1 MATIH
6 SLKVFICVYQNR
18 NISETARLFYCSQPS
33 VSRIILD
40 LETEFNTVLFE
51 RYHRRLIPT
60 PQADQLYR
68 HAERII
74 MDYQEM
80 EQAMHQKQETIRV
93 GSTVT
98 ISNILLPS
106 AIHSFHAENP
116 DIRIEVT
123 VNNGA
128 NLQQALMDNRLD
140 VALIEDSLHFPDL
153 QTMEFCKDELVLLV
167 PPSHP
172 LAHKNSISIHDL
184 NGLPF
189 LKRDEGSAVR
199 EYTDHI
205 FRENGVQVD
214 TIWQSTSTRAIVN
227 AVREGLGITVL
238 PYQMCTQDIEQGYV
252 IPVTLTDVSLT
263 RHYYVVTH
271 RHKIMTEALS
281 EWIRLLT
288 VHLGHFPLEKRQKT
302 SKLST

>member
-6 SLKVFICVYQNR
+6 SLKVFIFVYQNR
-18 NISETARLFYCSQPS
+18 NISETARQFYCSQPS

-60 PQADQLYR
+60 PSADRLYR

-74 MDYQEM
+74 KDYQEM
-80 EQAMHQKQETIRV
+80 EHAMHQKQETIRV

-98 ISNILLPS
+98 ISNVLLPS
-106 AIHSFHAENP
+106 VIHSFHAEYP
-116 DIRIEVT
+116 DIRIEVI

-128 NLQQALMDNRLD
+128 SLQQALMDNSLD
-140 VALIEDSLHFPDL
+140 VALIEDSLHFSDL
-153 QTMEFCKDELVLLV
+153 QAVEFCKDQLVLLV

-172 LAHKNSISIHDL
+172 LAHKNSIRIHDL
-184 NGLPF
+184 SGLPF

-199 EYTDHI
+199 EYTDRI
-205 FRENGVQVD
+205 FKENNIQVD

-227 AVREGLGITVL
+227 TVKQGLGITIL
-238 PYQMCTQDIEQGYV
+238 PDQMCIQDIAQGHV
-252 IPVTLTDVSLT
+252 IPVTLQDVSLT

-271 RHKIMTEALS
+271 RHKIMTDTLS
-281 EWIRLLT
+281 KWIDLLMNQ
-288 VHLGHFPLEKRQKT
+288 F
-302 SKLST
+302 

>member
-6 SLKVFICVYQNR
+6 SLKVFIFVYQNR
-18 NISETARLFYCSQPS
+18 NISETARQFYCSQPS

-60 PQADQLYR
+60 PSADRLYR

-74 MDYQEM
+74 KDYQEM
-80 EQAMHQKQETIRV
+80 EHAMHQKQETIRV

-98 ISNILLPS
+98 ISNVLLPS
-106 AIHSFHAENP
+106 VIHSFHAEYP
-116 DIRIEVT
+116 DIRIEVI

-128 NLQQALMDNRLD
+128 SLQQALMDNSLD
-140 VALIEDSLHFPDL
+140 VALIEDSLHFSDL
-153 QTMEFCKDELVLLV
+153 QAVEFCKDQLVLLV

-172 LAHKNSISIHDL
+172 LAHKNSIRIHDL
-184 NGLPF
+184 SGLPF

-199 EYTDHI
+199 EYTDRI
-205 FRENGVQVD
+205 FKENNIQVD

-227 AVREGLGITVL
+227 AVKQGLGITIL
-238 PYQMCTQDIEQGYV
+238 PDQMCIQDIAQGHV
-252 IPVTLTDVSLT
+252 IPVTLQDVSLT

-271 RHKIMTEALS
+271 RHKIMTDTLS
-281 EWIRLLT
+281 KWIDLLMNQ
-288 VHLGHFPLEKRQKT
+288 F
-302 SKLST
+302 

>member
-6 SLKVFICVYQNR
+6 SLKVFIFVYQNR
-18 NISETARLFYCSQPS
+18 NISETARQFYCSQPS

-60 PQADQLYR
+60 PSADRLYL

-74 MDYQEM
+74 KDYQEM
-80 EQAMHQKQETIRV
+80 EHAMHQKQETIRV

-98 ISNILLPS
+98 ISNVLLPS
-106 AIHSFHAENP
+106 VIHSFHAEYP
-116 DIRIEVT
+116 DIRIEVI

-128 NLQQALMDNRLD
+128 SLQQALMDNSLD
-140 VALIEDSLHFPDL
+140 VALIEDSLHFSDL
-153 QTMEFCKDELVLLV
+153 QAVEFCKDQLVLLV

-172 LAHKNSISIHDL
+172 LAHKNSIRIHDL
-184 NGLPF
+184 SGLPF

-205 FRENGVQVD
+205 FKENNIQVD

-227 AVREGLGITVL
+227 AVKQGLGITIL
-238 PYQMCTQDIEQGYV
+238 PDQMCIQDIAQGHV
-252 IPVTLTDVSLT
+252 IPVTLQDVSLT

-271 RHKIMTEALS
+271 RHKIMTDTLS
-281 EWIRLLT
+281 KWIDLLMNQ
-288 VHLGHFPLEKRQKT
+288 F
-302 SKLST
+302 

>member
-6 SLKVFICVYQNR
+6 SLKVFIFVYQNR
-18 NISETARLFYCSQPS
+18 NISETARQFYCSKPS

-60 PQADQLYR
+60 PSADRLYR

-74 MDYQEM
+74 KDYQEM
-80 EQAMHQKQETIRV
+80 EHAMHQKQETIRV

-98 ISNILLPS
+98 ISNVLLPS
-106 AIHSFHAENP
+106 VIHSFHAEYP
-116 DIRIEVT
+116 DIRIEVI

-128 NLQQALMDNRLD
+128 SLQQALMDNSLD
-140 VALIEDSLHFPDL
+140 VALIEDSLHFSDL
-153 QTMEFCKDELVLLV
+153 QAVEFCKDQFVLLV

-172 LAHKNSISIHDL
+172 LAHKNSIRIHDL
-184 NGLPF
+184 SGLPF

-199 EYTDHI
+199 EYTDRI
-205 FRENGVQVD
+205 FKENNIQVD

-227 AVREGLGITVL
+227 AVKQGLGITIL
-238 PYQMCTQDIEQGYV
+238 PDQMCIQDIAQGHV
-252 IPVTLTDVSLT
+252 IPVTLQDVSLT

-271 RHKIMTEALS
+271 RHKIMTDTLS
-281 EWIRLLT
+281 KWIDLLMNQ
-288 VHLGHFPLEKRQKT
+288 F
-302 SKLST
+302 